1 MASPIDLSALI
12 LSVARSCDE
21 AIRELKK
28 SNAEVELDQVEMTVT
43 VEADIDDEV
52 LRTPPRGSVGIPG
65 LKLDLKSRILTGR
78 PAAVPGSAAVGRT
91 PSTRTPKPAADSDDG
106 QVTGKIELR
115 LLLSRKE

>member
-1 MASPIDLSALI
+1 MANPVDLSALI

-21 AIRELKK
+21 AIRTLKK

-52 LRTPPRGSVGIPG
+52 LRAPRTPGATVLPG
-65 LKLDLKSRILTGR
+65 LRLDLKSRVLPTR
-78 PAAVPGSAAVGRT
+78 PTTLATATSG
-91 PSTRTPKPAADSDDG
+91 D
-106 QVTGKIELR
+106 VTGKIELR